1 MPDIYIAP
9 EGGNNNQPEQPSTR
23 VEPTN
28 NRPEPIANFINSL
41 GLMRARNPLGA
52 IISFPKEVEFETQD
66 DQEEIILLLRRHPI
80 SNIGWILLSILMIIA
95 PVVLNYVPLL
105 ASFPQRFCT
114 IIIIVWYLITLSFIF
129 EKFLVWFYN
138 VYIITDE
145 RIIDV
150 DFHSLVYR
158 EVTQC
163 KIDRIQDVTYKGGG
177 LFRSI
182 FKFGDIFI
190 QTAGEAQRID
200 FEKVP
205 DPAKIVR
212 VLNHLIVQEEQE
224 KIDGRVR

>member
-1 MPDIYIAP
+1 
-9 EGGNNNQPEQPSTR
+9 
-23 VEPTN
+23 
-28 NRPEPIANFINSL
+28 
-41 GLMRARNPLGA
+41 MRSRNPLSA

-66 DQEEIILLLRRHPI
+66 EQEEIILLLRRHPVT
-80 SNIGWILLSILMIIA
+80 NIGWILLSILMIIA
-95 PVVLNYVPLL
+95 PVVLKYVPFL

-114 IIIIVWYLITLSFIF
+114 IIVIVWYLITLSFIF
-129 EKFLVWFYN
+129 EKFISWFYN

-158 EVTQC
+158 EISQC
-163 KIDRIQDVTYKGGG
+163 KIDKIQDITYKGGG

-182 FKFGDIFI
+182 FNFGDIFI
-190 QTAGEAQRID
+190 QTAAETQLIE

-212 VLNHLIVQEEQE
+212 VLNHLIIQEEQE